1 MNYISPEEFL
11 KQSEEVQKILVEYI
25 TPKEGDL
32 LFYEDE
38 LYMNELDNH
47 YYIMTIG
54 KNDCL
59 YMKQLGKTQVIPL
72 LQIHHLIQFIE
83 EKTKGKLEISFHYSS
98 YRIWSHE
105 LDNNFI
111 CTGKYYFFDK
121 LGKNLL
127 QALWQVACKIAQEEA
142 DNQKQNIISTNKQG
156 LPVIKGGGKTMRE
169 MYNEEYR

>member
-1 MNYISPEEFL
+1 MNYISAEEFL
-11 KQSEEVQKILVEYI
+11 KQPNEIQKVLINWWNDNLSEGFLYTYNSYKTCLMIFKQNENMNNVQGGII
-25 TPKEGDL
+25 PI
-32 LFYEDE
+32 FQ
-38 LYMNELDNH
+38 LY
-47 YYIMTIG
+47 
-54 KNDCL
+54 
-59 YMKQLGKTQVIPL
+59 Q
-72 LQIHHLIQFIE
+72 LIQFIE
-83 EKTKGKLEISFHYSS
+83 EKTKGKLEISFHYGS